1 MSTTKPSR
9 GEVWLADLDPT
20 VGHEQAGR
28 RPSLVI
34 SDDRLN
40 HSAAGLCIVIP
51 ITSKNKGQ
59 PLHVPVL
66 PPEGGLTKPSF
77 IKCEDMRS
85 VAVERLLSHYGQ
97 VLPATMTAVEDR
109 LRLLLKL

>member
-1 MSTTKPSR
+1 MSTVKPSR
-9 GEVWLADLDPT
+9 GEVWLADLDP
-20 VGHEQAGR
+20 VKGHEQSGR

-40 HSAAGLCIVIP
+40 HSAAGLCVVIP

-59 PLHVPVL
+59 PLHVPVS
-66 PPEGGLTKPSF
+66 PPEGGLTLPSF

-85 VAVERLLSHYGQ
+85 VSLERLLSRYGQ
-97 VLPATMTAVEDR
+97 VQPQTLAEVEDR